1 MSGSPAPSPKVEY
14 IPPPPP
20 PGPPVQVPTQ
30 ALTTQ
35 TALDQ
40 TSAAQQKLNATLGA
54 TLDRTNYEFNTTQDI
69 RKGQAAAAENRF
81 QIQTQGEQER
91 ARLAAEGYQTRTTNT
106 QQEMFRRYQNNLDY
120 TRSQNAYKA

>member
-1 MSGSPAPSPKVEY
+1 MSGSPAPAAPETKTVY
-14 IPPPPP
+14 LPPPPP

-40 TSAAQQKLNATLGA
+40 TSAAQQRLNATLGA

-69 RKGQAAAAENRF
+69 RKGQAAASEQRF
-81 QIQTQGEQER
+81 QTQTQGEQ
-91 ARLAAEGYQTRTTNT
+91 QRTTNT
-106 QQEMFRRYQNNLDY
+106 QAEMYRRYQNNLDY

>member
-1 MSGSPAPSPKVEY
+1 MSGSPGASPRTEY
-14 IPPPPP
+14 IPAAPP

-40 TSAAQQKLNATLGA
+40 TSARQQQLNAVLGA
-54 TLDRTNYEFNTTQDI
+54 ALDRTQYEFNTTQDI
-69 RKGQAAAAENRF
+69 RKGQAAASEQRF
-81 QIQTQGEQER
+81 QTQTVGEQE
-91 ARLAAEGYQTRTTNT
+91 RTTNT
-106 QQEMFRRYQNNLDY
+106 QKEMFRRYQNNLDY